1 MKQIMITLISMSIP
15 FSRMMRSVSKGMIIC
30 SLLLVAL
37 LVLPVSGVAP
47 SNEAVSGTTSAPVN
61 ASVPYIS
68 ASVSPAVATV
78 GEPVTISGVAT
89 GGNLTE
95 GVRIWAF
102 AGNYVNV
109 SLVPVSADGSFSKT
123 YPTAGLPPATYYGIV
138 QSPGAD
144 GFLNI
149 DMETTGDRSGQ
160 VLNTKTGTL
169 IFNFTGT
176 GSIQDSAAA
185 QALSD
190 AFNLPGVDDVYTK
203 VTFRLVAPETA
214 TSVSTTMAPVP
225 VATATK
231 SPLSIFTLL
240 AGAGIAA
247 IAIAR
252 HSRK

>member
-1 MKQIMITLISMSIP
+1 MITLISMSIP
-15 FSRMMRSVSKGMIIC
+15 FSRMTRFVSYGMITC
-30 SLLLVAL
+30 ALLLVAL
-37 LVLPVSGVAP
+37 IVLPVSGVAAANGP
-47 SNEAVSGTTSAPVN
+47 VSVTVSAPLN
-61 ASVPYIS
+61 TSQPYIS
-68 ASVSPAVATV
+68 ASVSPAVASV
-78 GEPVTISGVAT
+78 GEPVTISGMAT
-89 GGNLTE
+89 GGNLAG

-123 YPTAGLPPATYYGIV
+123 YQTTGLPPATYYGIV

-149 DMETTGDRSGQ
+149 DMETTGDRSGE
-160 VLNTKTGTL
+160 VVNTRTSAL

-176 GSIQDSAAA
+176 GSIQDSTAA

-190 AFNLPGVDDVYTK
+190 AFNLPGIDDVYTK
-203 VTFRLVAPETA
+203 VTFRLVAPEA
-214 TSVSTTMAPVP
+214 VTSASTTIAPAP

-231 SPLSIFTLL
+231 SPLSLL
-240 AGAGIAA
+240 TILAAAGIAA
-247 IAIAR
+247 IAIAW

>member
-1 MKQIMITLISMSIP
+1 MITLISISIP
-15 FSRMMRSVSKGMIIC
+15 FSRMMRSVSYRMITC
-30 SLLLVAL
+30 TLLLAVL
-37 LVLPVSGVAP
+37 LVLPVAGVI
-47 SNEAVSGTTSAPVN
+47 NESSTGTLSASANTSK
-61 ASVPYIS
+61 PYIS

-78 GEPVTISGVAT
+78 GEPVTISGMAT

-102 AGNYVNV
+102 AGNYINV
-109 SLVPVSADGSFSKT
+109 SLVPVNADGSFSKT
-123 YPTAGLPPATYYGIV
+123 YQTTGLPPATYYGIV

-149 DMETTGDRSGQ
+149 HMEMSGDRSGQ
-160 VLNTKTGTL
+160 VVNTKTGEL

-176 GSIQDSAAA
+176 GSVQDSAAA

-203 VTFRLVAPETA
+203 VTFSLAAPETV
-214 TSVSTTMAPVP
+214 TPVSTTMVP
-225 VATATK
+225 TPAATATK
-231 SPLSIFTLL
+231 SPLSIFTIL
-240 AGAGIAA
+240 AGAGIAGIVLA
-247 IAIAR
+247 W